1 MSAKPTIHPTK
12 AEVRKLIAERD
23 ELHAALIE
31 LVGCAQP
38 LAVLSKRLGKLVG
51 VNGRKRK

>member
-1 MSAKPTIHPTK
+1 MKANPKPNHTK
-12 AEVRKLIAERD
+12 ASVRKLIAERD